1 MASAANTAVREKRR
15 RSSAQDI
22 EKLNVL
28 KALTAAEYSRRQFV
42 LNYAASRSTQL
53 LIPGRKS
60 GAIKEAEE
68 WVVGWLSQ
76 NGFGTVTNEFF
87 KYMVDSRLWTTF
99 VGDDIAFPFTFMH
112 QVVKAPPSHDQSV
125 TGSAH
130 PSHQSETT
138 LTNSAVEDSPQ
149 QRRGSNSTTTKPPSQ
164 HTTSSVKQP
173 TQPQPPSFTAGKKS
187 RPEDSTTTTTTTHEK
202 KRSLSL
208 NSIDDLKWHSSTS
221 SSKKAN
227 TNGTS
232 QDKFPFLMR
241 LSRSWSQRLAS

>member
-76 NGFGTVTNEFF
+76 NGFGTITNEFF

-112 QVVKAPPSHDQSV
+112 QVVQAQRAHDQSV
-125 TGSAH
+125 TGSTH
-130 PSHQSETT
+130 PSHESETT
-138 LTNSAVEDSPQ
+138 LTNSSVDDSPK
-149 QRRGSNSTTTKPPSQ
+149 QRRGSSSTGTNMKPPSQ
-164 HTTSSVKQP
+164 HKLSTEKQSP
-173 TQPQPPSFTAGKKS
+173 TPAPQPQTLTEK
-187 RPEDSTTTTTTTHEK
+187 DSTAAAAAREK

-208 NSIDDLKWHSSTS
+208 NSIDDLKWPSTS
-221 SSKKAN
+221 TNSKKPD
-227 TNGTS
+227 TNRDGSS